1 MAERK
6 ERPLRRINRRVVG
19 VLGWPYPVL
28 NAILGF
34 FERLRA
40 RRLERLSRAG
50 ISSSS
55 KTPASAATYSNIEEY
70 SIWEEPSGIIKVR
83 VVRKAKRGSK

>member
-1 MAERK
+1 MAERR
-6 ERPLRRINRRVVG
+6 EREFRPLRRINRRVVG

-28 NAILGF
+28 NAILEF

-50 ISSSS
+50 MSSSLRTTV
-55 KTPASAATYSNIEEY
+55 KNIERLSWVDY
-70 SIWEEPSGIIKVR
+70 KG
-83 VVRKAKRGSK
+83 RKRTLVIEREVKET